1 MSDNEHTT
9 DRRSVLQ
16 LSLGTA
22 GAALL
27 PVGATAAQGEGDIFV
42 DESLSSGS
50 GSSEVLISLDT
61 TSLEEIDVDVQSEP
75 ESAREAVL
83 RSQEPVKT
91 TLDATA
97 GVDIHRQFWVGNAIF
112 ARVDIGQVDVETDI
126 ASLDGVNAVYEN
138 EQVEPPEPVE
148 RKPTEAGSEPQQN
161 DGATPTY
168 GLKQI
173 NSLAAAA
180 EFGATGDGAT
190 VAVLDTGLDAD
201 HPAHSDFDPDNFAEF
216 TLMGEKVATDPVDPD
231 AHGTHVSGTAVG
243 DPADNDGTQQA
254 IGVAP
259 DAELLNGKVFST
271 FDGRTS
277 GTTAQIV
284 AGMEWAVENGTDVIN
299 MSLGT
304 GLDGESS
311 FGAFYLEAIRDV
323 VSAGVLPVASSGNN
337 GQGLTGSPGNILE
350 TFSIAA
356 NDDGRELASFS
367 SGEQVYSEDAWGYN
381 KPDDYPDWYTVP
393 DVSGPGVDVLSSVP
407 GGGFAEFSGTS
418 MSSPHVAGSVAKILS
433 DGAVSDPLEVRSL
446 LEETAVHPD
455 GPDNEDTEF
464 GAGTVDLLGSLA
476 YANGGGAVTG
486 TVTTGSNDTP
496 VDIEVTSDFGT
507 QSFTNENGEYEV
519 YLPSGESELQLDK
532 FGYTA
537 TSATVD
543 VPSDGTVEQDIELEP
558 ELDLALLSLQLPPF
572 GVAQPPELTRGESFT
587 ITLEVAN
594 LEEFTVEL
602 ADQAEGFEQ
611 GDVTFAIGETEFGL
625 GETLPLGGYSGP
637 VQLTVNIALGSEAAA
652 YANENNIV
660 DIEGLRAAISD
671 FQNNEIDISVL
682 RAALQAFS
690 SGDPVQGSGGDG
702 TLALEH
708 TFAGLGDETTVT
720 TGPTEVINGQ
730 PATFEITDSVLP
742 AETGGENDADDNP
755 DTVTVGAVIEN
766 TGDVQATKQV
776 TYEILGIPFPQY
788 LTIGAGETAQFTSS
802 ISNLVAAGFGGTETQ
817 HGIFTPDDSVSGTL
831 FINEGTGGGGTD
843 GEILV
848 DSIDAPDSVTVGE
861 TIDVTA
867 TIENTRSEDYST
879 LVQYQFDARAS
890 DSDSIEFPSFKA
902 VDVPAESKAIVTFSL
917 ETDGLLAGEYAHGI
931 LTASDSV
938 TAPITIEEASQ
949 ASGEAAGA
957 DD

>member
-1 MSDNEHTT
+1 
-9 DRRSVLQ
+9 LQ

-27 PVGATAAQGEGDIFV
+27 PVGTTAAESGDGVFV

-50 GSSEVLISLDT
+50 GPTDVIVSLDT
-61 TSLEEIDVDVQSEP
+61 TSLEEISVDVQSNP
-75 ESAREAVL
+75 ESARTEVL
-83 RSQEPVKT
+83 QSQEPVKT

-97 GVDIHRQFWVGNAIF
+97 GVDIHRQFWVGNAIL
-112 ARVDIGQVDVETDI
+112 ARVDTGQVDVQTDI
-126 ASLDGVNAVYEN
+126 AGLDGVSAVYEN
-138 EQVEPPEPVE
+138 EQVDPPEPVE
-148 RKPTEAGSEPQQN
+148 RKPTEVGSEPQQS
-161 DGATPTY
+161 DGQPTY
-168 GLKQI
+168 GLEQI
-173 NSLAAAA
+173 NALSAAA

-190 VAVLDTGLDAD
+190 VAVLDTGIDAD
-201 HPAHSDFDPDNFAEF
+201 HPAHADFDADNFAEF
-216 TLMGEKVATDPVDPD
+216 TLMGDQVATDPTDPD
-231 AHGTHVSGTAVG
+231 AHGTHVSGTVAG
-243 DPADNDGTQQA
+243 EPAEDTEGVKRE

-259 DAELLNGKVFST
+259 DVELLSGKVFSR
-271 FDGRTS
+271 FDGQTS
-277 GTTAQIV
+277 GATAQIV
-284 AGMEWAVENGTDVIN
+284 AGMEWAVENGADVIN

-304 GLDGESS
+304 GLDGESE

-323 VSAGVLPVASSGNN
+323 VNAGVLPVASSGNN

-356 NDDGRELASFS
+356 NDNELGLADFS
-367 SGEQVYSEDAWGYN
+367 SGEQVYAEEAWGFN
-381 KPDDYPDWYTVP
+381 KPDDYPEWYTVP

-407 GGGFAEFSGTS
+407 SNDYSEGGSYAEFSGTS
-418 MSSPHVAGSVAKILS
+418 MSSPHVAGSVANILS

-446 LEETAVHPD
+446 LEETAVHPN
-455 GPDNEDTEF
+455 GPGNEDTEF
-464 GAGTVDLLGSLA
+464 GVGVIDLLGALA
-476 YANGGGAVTG
+476 SANGGGAVTG
-486 TVTTGSNDTP
+486 TVTTGSDDSP

-507 QSFTNENGEYEV
+507 RSFTNENGEYEL

-532 FGYTA
+532 FGFTA
-537 TSATVD
+537 TSTTVD
-543 VPSDGTVEQDIELEP
+543 VPADGTVEQDIALDP
-558 ELDLALLSLQLPPF
+558 ELALSLLSLGQPPV

-602 ADQAEGFEQ
+602 ADQADGFEQ
-611 GDVTFAIGETEFGL
+611 GDVTFALGETEFGL
-625 GETLPLGGYSGP
+625 GETLPLGVYSGP

-660 DIEGLRAAISD
+660 DIDGFRQAIND
-671 FQNNEIDISVL
+671 LTNDEISVSVFQSVL
-682 RAALQAFS
+682 DAFV

-702 TLALEH
+702 TLALDH
-708 TFAGLGDETTVT
+708 TFVGLGEEVTVT
-720 TGPTEVINGQ
+720 TGPTDVTDGQ

-742 AETGGENDADDNP
+742 EETGGEKDADDNP

-817 HGIFTPDDSVSGTL
+817 HAIVTPDDSVSGTL
-831 FINEGTGGGGTD
+831 FINEGTGGGGAD

-848 DSIDAPDSVTVGE
+848 DSIDAPESVTVGE
-861 TIDVTA
+861 TINVTA

-890 DSDSIEFPSFKA
+890 SDDSIEFPSFQA
-902 VDVPAESKAIVTFSL
+902 VDVPAGSKAVVTFSL
-917 ETDGLLAGEYAHGI
+917 ETDGLLAGEYSHGV
-931 LTASDSV
+931 LTANDSA
-938 TAPITIEEASQ
+938 TAPIVVEEATQ
-949 ASGEAAGA
+949 ASGEPAGA